1 MSTATLTNLRD
12 YLTGTL
18 SPANMLWLSTQLA
31 DFAKN
36 KEKAPLKRYTMDEIN
51 TMLDEAEADFAAGKG
66 IPDEEVWREL
76 EDEFPDMEKDLYTPE
91 EAYEL
96 TMKEIKAIYDE
107 KDAI

>member
-1 MSTATLTNLRD
+1 
-12 YLTGTL
+12 
-18 SPANMLWLSTQLA
+18 
-31 DFAKN
+31 
-36 KEKAPLKRYTMDEIN
+36 MDEIN

-66 IPDEEVWREL
+66 ILDEEVLREL

-91 EAYEL
+91 DAYEL

>member
-1 MSTATLTNLRD
+1 
-12 YLTGTL
+12 
-18 SPANMLWLSTQLA
+18 
-31 DFAKN
+31 
-36 KEKAPLKRYTMDEIN
+36 MDEIN

-66 IPDEEVWREL
+66 ILDEEVWREL

>member
-31 DFAKN
+31 DFAK
-36 KEKAPLKRYTMDEIN
+36 KK
-51 TMLDEAEADFAAGKG
+51 
-66 IPDEEVWREL
+66 
-76 EDEFPDMEKDLYTPE
+76 EKDLYTPE

-96 TMKEIKAIYDE
+96 TMKDIKAIYDE

>member
-1 MSTATLTNLRD
+1 
-12 YLTGTL
+12 
-18 SPANMLWLSTQLA
+18 
-31 DFAKN
+31 
-36 KEKAPLKRYTMDEIN
+36 MDEIN

-66 IPDEEVWREL
+66 ILDEEVWREL

-96 TMKEIKAIYDE
+96 TMKDMKAIYDE

>member
-1 MSTATLTNLRD
+1 
-12 YLTGTL
+12 
-18 SPANMLWLSTQLA
+18 
-31 DFAKN
+31 
-36 KEKAPLKRYTMDEIN
+36 MDEIN

-91 EAYEL
+91 DAYEL